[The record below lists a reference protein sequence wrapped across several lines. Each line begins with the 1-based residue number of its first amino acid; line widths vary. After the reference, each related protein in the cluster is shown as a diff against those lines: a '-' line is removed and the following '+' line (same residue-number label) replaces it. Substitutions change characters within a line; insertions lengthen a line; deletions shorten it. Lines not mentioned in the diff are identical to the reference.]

1 MTAILDMSQAQA
13 WIIVIGALATA
24 VVSIIGAI
32 KSRQNGVKLDEIHVL
47 TNSQLTALKSDL
59 ATALKDIARLQK
71 FISEG
76 KSDPPDTPPV
86 IQS

>member
-1 MTAILDMSQAQA
+1 MIAALDMSQAQA

-24 VVSIIGAI
+24 VVSIISAL

-47 TNSQLTALKSDL
+47 TNSNLTAVKNDLK
-59 ATALKDIARLQK
+59 TALADIKKLQQ
-71 FISEG
+71 FITEG
-76 KSDPPDTPPV
+76 KSAPPDTPPI